1 MIGFGNDA
9 SRRHVGDI
17 HYCMGF
23 LRRAN
28 RRALGFVLWQMGW
41 FHQYKLSKR
50 VTDVNS
56 TAAQWREFKRILK
69 GHFIEVGGVEGMC
82 QCTRGVVAD

>member
-1 MIGFGNDA
+1 
-9 SRRHVGDI
+9 
-17 HYCMGF
+17 
-23 LRRAN
+23 
-28 RRALGFVLWQMGW
+28 MGW